1 MHTTMPTSS
10 VLVTGSDSGGA
21 CTIVIV
27 TLPPYYSGAATHSH
41 AHQSEACYVVHGTL
55 AFTQNGYM
63 STLLAGASA
72 QIAAGTPHAYWNPTA
87 APTTIL
93 LLYRPGLDAETALR
107 FVAGAAV

>member
-10 VLVTGSDSGGA
+10 VLVTGGDSGGA
-21 CTIVIV
+21 CAIVIV

-41 AHQSEACYVVHGTL
+41 LHQSEACYVVQGTL
-55 AFTQNGYM
+55 ALTQSDYM

-72 QIAAGTPHAYWNPTA
+72 QIGAGTLHAYWNPTA

-93 LLYRPGLDAETALR
+93 LVYRPGLDAETALKLA
-107 FVAGAAV
+107 AGAAA